1 MNSVSL
7 QSSLQQQLRLSANL
21 LQSVEILQ
29 MNAQELL
36 EYLSRVVEENP
47 VLDQEDSP
55 ALQAAYTD
63 LRREASWTDG
73 GGDEAT
79 FVHDDPDQDPAG
91 GAAAPR
97 EGDSLS
103 AFLCDQLDRRKL
115 AAPLR
120 SLAKYIAELLDEH
133 GFLPEEELT
142 GLRELRVPD
151 ELISQAVGLVQ
162 SLEPAGVAASDL
174 KECLL
179 LQLDRRGLSSPL
191 AREIISHYLPE
202 LGRKQHCQIAK
213 KLNITP
219 EEVRTVED
227 LIRQLDPCPGQA
239 FLPAEPILYVRP
251 DISIVEKEGQL
262 EAVLNDSYLPR
273 ISISGYYARL
283 LKEVQDNQTKG
294 YLQEKMQQ
302 AKWVISSLQRRG
314 STLQAYANELL
325 RVQYGFFAGTS
336 RQLTP
341 MNLTGM
347 AELLGVH
354 PSTVSRTTR
363 GKYLQCRQGTFPLN
377 YFFSHAVGEGADC
390 CSEQAVKQKIAR
402 LIREEDARKPL
413 SDQKL
418 CDLLKKD
425 GVEIARRTVA
435 KYRMALDLPSAAL
448 RKR

>member
-1 MNSVSL
+1 M
-7 QSSLQQQLRLSANL
+7 
-21 LQSVEILQ
+21 
-29 MNAQELL
+29 
-36 EYLSRVVEENP
+36 
-47 VLDQEDSP
+47 
-55 ALQAAYTD
+55 
-63 LRREASWTDG
+63 
-73 GGDEAT
+73 
-79 FVHDDPDQDPAG
+79 
-91 GAAAPR
+91 
-97 EGDSLS
+97 
-103 AFLCDQLDRRKL
+103 
-115 AAPLR
+115 
-120 SLAKYIAELLDEH
+120 
-133 GFLPEEELT
+133 
-142 GLRELRVPD
+142 
-151 ELISQAVGLVQ
+151 
-162 SLEPAGVAASDL
+162 
-174 KECLL
+174 
-179 LQLDRRGLSSPL
+179 
-191 AREIISHYLPE
+191 
-202 LGRKQHCQIAK
+202 
-213 KLNITP
+213 
-219 EEVRTVED
+219 
-227 LIRQLDPCPGQA
+227 
-239 FLPAEPILYVRP
+239 
-251 DISIVEKEGQL
+251 
-262 EAVLNDSYLPR
+262 NDSYLPR

-402 LIREEDARKPL
+402 LIREEDTRKPL